1 MAWNEPGNNSPGNKG
16 NNPWGGSP
24 NSNKNELQD
33 LLDKLSGLFGGGS
46 SGDGSNDVPT
56 GKLTLLIVVL
66 LLLAWGA
73 FGFYQLDEQ
82 KRAVVLRLG
91 AFHEI
96 VGPGIHWNPPFIDT
110 IIAENVT
117 QQRSYTTQGA
127 MLTEDENIVDV
138 QVSVQYSIGDL
149 RKFKM
154 NIRDPQHALE
164 EATDSSVRHAI
175 GSSKMDDVLTIGR
188 DKIAADIQT
197 RLQKYLDAYQ
207 TGIVVS
213 TVNVEKTQPPSAVQ
227 AAFDDVIKA
236 REDEQR
242 VQNEAQTYANTVIPE
257 ARGLAKRV
265 FEESL
270 AYRDRAIARAQG
282 EAARFDALFT
292 EYRKAPAVTRE
303 RLYLEAMQ
311 DIYSNNSKVLI
322 DTQNSNNMLYL
333 PLDQLRNRNTADS
346 ATGKTQ
352 TSAEVDV
359 ANNQLAEKLRSNSQ
373 NGNSQNS
380 STQNSTAQDNSR
392 ADSSRR
398 REGRP

>member
-1 MAWNEPGNNSPGNKG
+1 MAWNEPGNKG
-16 NNPWGGSP
+16 NNPWGGPP
-24 NSNKNELQD
+24 NSNKNDLQD
-33 LLDKLSGLFGGGS
+33 LLDKLGSFFGNDS
-46 SGDGSNDVPT
+46 NGSNEVPT
-56 GKLTLLIVVL
+56 GKLTLLIVAV

-96 VGPGIHWNPPFIDT
+96 VGSGIHWNPPFIDT
-110 IIAENVT
+110 VIKENVT

-164 EATDSSVRHAI
+164 EATDSAVRHAI

-188 DKIAADIQT
+188 DKIAVDVQS

-213 TVNVEKTQPPSAVQ
+213 TVNVEKTQPPTAVQ

-311 DIYSNNSKVLI
+311 DIYSNNTKVLI

-333 PLDQLRNRNTADS
+333 PLDQLRNRNTADN
-346 ATGKTQ
+346 ATSKTQ

-380 STQNSTAQDNSR
+380 NTQNGNAQDNSR

-398 REGRP
+398 RESRP

>member
-1 MAWNEPGNNSPGNKG
+1 MAWNEPGNNQPGKG
-16 NNPWGGSP
+16 NNPWGGPP
-24 NSNKNELQD
+24 NSNKNDMQD
-33 LLDKLSGLFGGGS
+33 LFDKLGGLFGGGNAGN
-46 SGDGSNDVPT
+46 GDIPT
-56 GKLTLLIVVL
+56 GKLALLIIIL
-66 LLLAWGA
+66 LSVAWGA

-96 VGPGIHWNPPFIDT
+96 VGSGIHWNPPFIDT
-110 IIAENVT
+110 VIKENVT

-138 QVSVQYSIGDL
+138 QLSVQYNIGDL
-149 RKFKM
+149 RKFTM
-154 NIRDPQHALE
+154 SIRDPQHALE
-164 EATDSSVRHAI
+164 EATDSAVRHAI
-175 GSSKMDDVLTIGR
+175 GSSKMDDVLTVGR
-188 DKIAADIQT
+188 DKIAVDVQT

-207 TGIVVS
+207 TGIVVT

-242 VQNEAQTYANTVIPE
+242 VQNEAQTYANTVVPE

-282 EAARFDALFT
+282 EAARFDALLT
-292 EYRKAPAVTRE
+292 EYRKAPEVTRE
-303 RLYLEAMQ
+303 RLYIEAMQ

-322 DTQNSNNMLYL
+322 DTQNSSNVMYL
-333 PLDQLRNRNTADS
+333 PLDQLRNKNSTTTDA
-346 ATGKTQ
+346 ATGKTL
-352 TSAEVDV
+352 TPAEIDV
-359 ANNQLAEKLRSNSQ
+359 LSNQLEEKLRNNVQ
-373 NGNSQNS
+373 NNKQG
-380 STQNSTAQDNSR
+380 STR
-392 ADSSRR
+392 ADSVRNRESR
-398 REGRP
+398 